1 MKSSPP
7 QAQYAFFF
15 FLPVYAGYVN
25 LCIFLWVDS
34 VCQLKLFF
42 LKFLLQYVNE
52 LSLGSV

>member
-15 FLPVYAGYVN
+15 PSSLCWLCESLHFLMGG
-25 LCIFLWVDS
+25 L
-34 VCQLKLFF
+34 CQLKLFF